1 MKSIL
6 MAGAAV
12 LFFALPMS
20 AQAADVKFDIIN
32 QSARAINNF
41 YTSPADTTDWQEDV
55 LGDDTIAPGASEEI
69 DITTDGTQCVYD
81 MRFIMEDNAELI
93 EKGVNVCTLSS
104 YTLSDG
110 K

>member
-1 MKSIL
+1 MKTIL
-6 MAGAAV
+6 MTGVAM
-12 LFFALPMS
+12 LLFALPTS
-20 AQAADVKFDIIN
+20 AYAADYKFNIIN

-55 LGDDTIAPGASEEI
+55 LGQDTIAPGASEEI
-69 DITTDGTQCVYD
+69 DISTDGDQCLYD

-93 EKGVNVCTLSS
+93 EKGINVCTLGS

>member
-1 MKSIL
+1 MKTIS
-6 MAGAAV
+6 MAGAAL
-12 LFFALPMS
+12 LFFALPMT
-20 AQAADVKFDIIN
+20 AYADTVKFDIIN

-41 YTSPADTTDWQEDV
+41 YTSTADTTDWQEDV
-55 LGDDTIAPGASEEI
+55 LGQDTIAPGASEEI
-69 DITTDGTQCVYD
+69 DINTDGGQCLYD